1 MKSRSLSITGATGFV
16 GWHVAE
22 AFVQRGWRVRAV
34 VRRGN
39 QRPLPQGVEAVE
51 SDLDVASLTRAF
63 DGSDAVIHG
72 AALIRAKDEAA
83 FHLVN
88 VVGARAAADAAKHVD
103 ARFVLISSLA
113 AGGEGTVERPRHE
126 DDPPAPVNAYGRSK
140 LASERAVQEVD
151 GLRWTII
158 RPCAV
163 YGPRDY
169 GFLPLFRMARRG
181 LFLVPSGRDIAYTLV
196 YIGDLVDAIVR
207 ATEVDG
213 AVGQTCFIG
222 HQRPHTGDDLLR
234 VMAQV
239 EGRTFRP
246 IRVPGPLF
254 TAVARLG
261 DVAWQLGIKPMVDS
275 GRLVELRAK
284 GFVCRVDRAEQ
295 VLGFTATMDLE
306 AGVAATARWYREH
319 GWT

>member
-16 GWHVAE
+16 GWHVAG
-22 AFVQRGWRVRAV
+22 AFLQRGWRVRAV

-39 QRPLPQGVEAVE
+39 RRPLPRGVEAVE
-51 SDLDVASLTRAF
+51 SDLDTDALTRAF
-63 DGSDAVIHG
+63 EGADAVIHG
-72 AALIRAKDEAA
+72 AALIRAKNEAA
-83 FHLVN
+83 FHGVN
-88 VVGARAAADAAKHVD
+88 VVGARAAADAARRVD

-113 AGGEGTVERPRHE
+113 AAGEGTVDQPRHE

-140 LASERAVQEVD
+140 LASERAVREVE

-163 YGPRDY
+163 YGPRDH
-169 GFLPLFRMARRG
+169 GFLPLFKMARRG

-207 ATEVDG
+207 ATEMDG

-222 HQRPHTGDDLLR
+222 HQRPHTGDELLHAMAR
-234 VMAQV
+234 VEDRA
-239 EGRTFRP
+239 FRP
-246 IRVPGPLF
+246 VRVPGPLF
-254 TAVARLG
+254 TAAARLG
-261 DVAWQLGIKPMVDS
+261 DLAWQLGLKPMVDS
-275 GRLVELRAK
+275 GRLVELRAR
-284 GFVCRVDRAEQ
+284 GFVCSVERATD
-295 VLGFTATMDLE
+295 VLGFTATMGLE
-306 AGVAATARWYREH
+306 AGVATTARWYREQ

>member
-1 MKSRSLSITGATGFV
+1 MKSRSLSLTGATGFV

-22 AFVQRGWRVRAV
+22 AFVQRGWHVRAV

-39 QRPLPQGVEAVE
+39 RRPVPRGVDVVE
-51 SDLDVASLTRAF
+51 SDLDAASLTRAF
-63 DGSDAVIHG
+63 DGSDAVVHG

-83 FHLVN
+83 FHAVN
-88 VVGARAAADAAKHVD
+88 VVGARAAADAARHVG

-113 AGGEGTVERPRHE
+113 AGGEGTVEHPRHE
-126 DDPPAPVNAYGRSK
+126 ADPPAPVNAYGRSK
-140 LASERAVQEVD
+140 LASERTVQQVE

-163 YGPRDY
+163 YGPRDH

-196 YIGDLVDAIVR
+196 FIGDLVDAIVR
-207 ATEVDG
+207 ATEMDG

-222 HQRPHTGDDLLR
+222 HPQPSTGDDLLR
-234 VMAQV
+234 AMARV
-239 EGRTFRP
+239 EGRRFRP
-246 IRVPGPLF
+246 LRVPGPLF

-261 DVAWQLGIKPMVDS
+261 DVAWQLGMKPMVDS
-275 GRLVELRAK
+275 GRLVELRAR
-284 GFVCRVDRAEQ
+284 GFVCAVDRAQ
-295 VLGFTATMDLE
+295 DVLGFTATTDLE
-306 AGVAATARWYREH
+306 TGVATTARWYREQ
-319 GWT
+319 GWS